1 MIFWSRAVLSST
13 KLKKKQNKTPLFHSK
28 FNRWNWIC
36 QSQEEPVSKHFS
48 SLLHDLI
55 GKRGSSSRP
64 GIT

>member
-1 MIFWSRAVLSST
+1 MIFWSGAVLSSAT
-13 KLKKKQNKTPLFHSK
+13 KRKKKQTPLFHSK
-28 FNRWNWIC
+28 FNILNWTC

-48 SLLHDLI
+48 FLLHDLI